1 MYRSDANKGSSVM
14 SFIFKTLLGGVLL
27 VITSAVAPGAEN
39 THGAVTQSGGS
50 ISQSPSLPKLNLN
63 AAQREQVRQALLTKH
78 TEVEF
83 RLKATKSAKEFTPKI
98 GAKLPKGVKPDG
110 LPSELIQRIPQLA
123 DYGYA
128 KMKDQILIVN
138 ELDGKIAEIIPET
151 QSQTTGQK

>member
-1 MYRSDANKGSSVM
+1 M
-14 SFIFKTLLGGVLL
+14 SFIPKVLLGGTLVLNACAAA
-27 VITSAVAPGAEN
+27 SAEEKP
-39 THGAVTQSGGS
+39 HGGTVVQGS
-50 ISQSPSLPKLNLN
+50 DNISQNPSLPKLNLDT
-63 AAQREQVRQALLTKH
+63 AQREQVRQALLTKH

-83 RLKATKSAKEFTPKI
+83 RLKATKSAKDFTPTI
-98 GAKLPKGVKPDG
+98 GAKLPKGVAPDG

-138 ELDGKIAEIIPET
+138 ELDGKIVDIIPET

>member
-1 MYRSDANKGSSVM
+1 M
-14 SFIFKTLLGGVLL
+14 SFILRILLGGTLL
-27 VITSAVAPGAEN
+27 LTAHTVTPAAEN
-39 THGAVTQSGGS
+39 SHGGAVGKGKDS
-50 ISQSPSLPKLNLN
+50 ISQTPSLPKLNLN
-63 AAQREQVRQALLTKH
+63 TAQREQIRQALLTKH

-83 RLKATKSAKEFTPKI
+83 RLKATKSAKDFTPTI
-98 GAKLPKGVKPDG
+98 GAKLPKSVAPDG

>member
-1 MYRSDANKGSSVM
+1 MT
-14 SFIFKTLLGGVLL
+14 FILKVLLGGTLVLNACAAA
-27 VITSAVAPGAEN
+27 SAEEKP
-39 THGAVTQSGGS
+39 HGGTVVQGS
-50 ISQSPSLPKLNLN
+50 DNISQNPSLPKLNLDT
-63 AAQREQVRQALLTKH
+63 AQREQVRQALLTKH

-83 RLKATKSAKEFTPKI
+83 RLKATKSAKDFTPTI
-98 GAKLPKGVKPDG
+98 GAKLPKGVAPDG

-138 ELDGKIAEIIPET
+138 ELDGKIVEIIPET

>member
-1 MYRSDANKGSSVM
+1 M
-14 SFIFKTLLGGVLL
+14 SFILKVLLGGTLL
-27 VITSAVAPGAEN
+27 LNACAAASAEEKP
-39 THGAVTQSGGS
+39 HGGTVVQDSDN
-50 ISQSPSLPKLNLN
+50 ISQNPSLPKLNLDT
-63 AAQREQVRQALLTKH
+63 AQREQVRQALLTKH

-83 RLKATKSAKEFTPKI
+83 RLKATKSANDFTPTI
-98 GAKLPKGVKPDG
+98 GAKLPKGVAPDG

-138 ELDGKIAEIIPET
+138 ELDGKIVEIIPET

>member
-1 MYRSDANKGSSVM
+1 M
-14 SFIFKTLLGGVLL
+14 SFILKVLLGGTLL
-27 VITSAVAPGAEN
+27 LNACAAASAEEKPHDGTV
-39 THGAVTQSGGS
+39 VQGS
-50 ISQSPSLPKLNLN
+50 DNLPQNPSLPKLNLDTT
-63 AAQREQVRQALLTKH
+63 QREQVRQALLTKH

-83 RLKATKSAKEFTPKI
+83 RLKATKSAKDSTPTI
-98 GAKLPKGVKPDG
+98 GAKLPKGVAPDG

>member
-1 MYRSDANKGSSVM
+1 MT
-14 SFIFKTLLGGVLL
+14 FILKVLVGGTLLLNACAAASAEEKPDGGTV
-27 VITSAVAPGAEN
+27 V
-39 THGAVTQSGGS
+39 QGS
-50 ISQSPSLPKLNLN
+50 DNISQNPSLPKLNLDTT
-63 AAQREQVRQALLTKH
+63 QREQVCQALLTKH

-83 RLKATKSAKEFTPKI
+83 RLKATKSAKDFTPTI
-98 GAKLPKGVKPDG
+98 GAKLPKGVAPDG

-151 QSQTTGQK
+151 QSQTTWRK